1 MVTWKIN
8 PVYHGKRSTNVGY
21 TIQSGSATVLQETY
35 DSSVIVCDTFVGV
48 QLLFTG
54 KIYPVYHGKQCTHFG
69 YTSQSGELICE
80 LLFTRKMYF
89 VYHGKQSTVFGYTIQ
104 SGAVMTVVHK

>member
-1 MVTWKIN
+1 MIIIL
-8 PVYHGKRSTNVGY
+8 TN
-21 TIQSGSATVLQETY
+21 
-35 DSSVIVCDTFVGV
+35 VGV

-54 KIYPVYHGKQCTHFG
+54 KIYPVYYGKHSTHFG